1 MKKIYGILGMFFFFY
16 MTVSAKNFLQPEHGF
31 TFGEIQ
37 KINQEIQM
45 LYQDS
50 LKEYMLQYVQ
60 GKLKFT
66 SKTCQIRDPQIGCLS
81 FHKHPDAWNL
91 RIDFKT
97 SKILKLQGFN
107 KLTFVRHKGTKRALR
122 LYDSEGR
129 MMRFPFKR
137 GQIQN
142 PIFPIGNS
150 RIRYEKIANIVA
162 EVASLYKES
171 LKEAMREYSGKQW
184 SYPLP
189 RCDKDR
195 VKLGCVSYQKNNQTW
210 LVLAQFNRRTS
221 ANFSGFRQLIL
232 RHRADGLGEL
242 ELVDR
247 QRRRLFFPIVNEK
260 LQDIFIPMN
269 IPLPPQKSNPS
280 SQMRSASLR

>member
-1 MKKIYGILGMFFFFY
+1 MKKIYGFLGVFFFFY
-16 MTVSAKNFLQPEHGF
+16 MTISAKNFRQPEEGL

-45 LYQDS
+45 LYQGS
-50 LKEYMLQYVQ
+50 LKEYILLYVQ

-66 SKTCQIRDPQIGCLS
+66 AKTCQIRDPEIGCLS
-81 FHKHPDAWNL
+81 FHKHPHSWNL
-91 RIDFKT
+91 SVDFKT
-97 SKILKLQGFN
+97 AKILKLQGFN
-107 KLTFVRHKGTKRALR
+107 KLTFVRHKGTKRTLR

-137 GQIQN
+137 GHIQN

-150 RIRYEKIANIVA
+150 RIRYEKIENVVV
-162 EVASLYKES
+162 EVAALYKES
-171 LKEAMREYSGKQW
+171 LKEAMSEYSGKQW
-184 SYPLP
+184 TYPLP

-195 VKLGCVSYQKNNQTW
+195 VQLGCVSYKKNNQTW
-210 LVLAQFNRRTS
+210 LVQVRLNKRTS
-221 ANFSGFRQLIL
+221 AKFSGFRHIFL

-242 ELVDR
+242 ELMDR

-260 LQDIFIPMN
+260 LQDLFIPIN
-269 IPLPPQKSNPS
+269 T
-280 SQMRSASLR
+280 RS